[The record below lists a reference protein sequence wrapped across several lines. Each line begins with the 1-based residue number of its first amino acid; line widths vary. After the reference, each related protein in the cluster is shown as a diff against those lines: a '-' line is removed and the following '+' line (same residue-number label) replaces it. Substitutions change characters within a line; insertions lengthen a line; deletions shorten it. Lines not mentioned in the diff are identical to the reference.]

1 MPVKATARESN
12 GCALP
17 FRQKMNADEILWDGF
32 MKSAMQTTLWLNRG
46 KVLLPLM
53 LLLPLAE
60 SGQEN

>member
-1 MPVKATARESN
+1 
-12 GCALP
+12 
-17 FRQKMNADEILWDGF
+17 MNADEILWDGF